1 MEQLVILL
9 LIALISLIN
18 WLIKKSAA
26 LREARK
32 LEEKMAK
39 TGESPRAAPPPK
51 LEPPEFE
58 PSLRRLKEALGLPDE
73 ALPPALPRRT
83 QEKIAPAPALP
94 EPPPLPEVRPLVLP
108 RPVVSVRASAALHQ
122 GRRVHESHSGRAG
135 SGAASKA
142 GTSRIREL
150 LGSPT
155 GLRDAVVLSEILG
168 QPKCLRPAVG
178 RFPA

>member
-18 WLIKKSAA
+18 WLVKKSAA

-32 LEEKMAK
+32 LEEGMAK
-39 TGESPRAAPPPK
+39 TGESLRGNPPPK

-58 PSLRRLKEALGLPDE
+58 PSFRRLKEALGLPDE

-83 QEKIAPAPALP
+83 RKKIPPATVLP
-94 EPPPLPEVRPLVLP
+94 EPPPLPEVRPVVLP
-108 RPVVSVRASAALHQ
+108 RPVSVRASAPLHQ
-122 GRRVHESHSGRAG
+122 GRRVHESHPGRGG

-150 LGSPT
+150 LGSPA

-168 QPKCLRPAVG
+168 QPKCLRPAAG
-178 RFPA
+178 RFLA

>member
-18 WLIKKSAA
+18 WLVKKSAA

-58 PSLRRLKEALGLPDE
+58 PSFRRLKEALGLLDE
-73 ALPPALPRRT
+73 ALPPRFPERT
-83 QEKIAPAPALP
+83 QEKIAPAPALQT
-94 EPPPLPEVRPLVLP
+94 
-108 RPVVSVRASAALHQ
+108 ASAAARSAPGRFAAARCFGARQRPVASRAPGARVSSGARRLRGRKQ
-122 GRRVHESHSGRAG
+122 GRNLPHSGTARLAG
-135 SGAASKA
+135 GPARC
-142 GTSRIREL
+142 G
-150 LGSPT
+150 G
-155 GLRDAVVLSEILG
+155 VV
-168 QPKCLRPAVG
+168 
-178 RFPA
+178 

>member
-18 WLIKKSAA
+18 WLVKKSAA

-58 PSLRRLKEALGLPDE
+58 PSFRRLKEALGLPDE

-94 EPPPLPEVRPLVLP
+94 EPPPLPEVRPVVLP
-108 RPVVSVRASAALHQ
+108 RPVVSVRASAPLHQ
-122 GRRVHESHSGRAG
+122 GRVSSGARWLRGRKQGRNLPHSGTARLAG
-135 SGAASKA
+135 GPARC
-142 GTSRIREL
+142 G
-150 LGSPT
+150 G
-155 GLRDAVVLSEILG
+155 VV
-168 QPKCLRPAVG
+168 
-178 RFPA
+178 